1 MAALCVNYTAL
12 RLYVGAAWLC
22 ANKQRRRI
30 GELKM
35 QLLCVKRATDW
46 EERKL
51 VLNRDTITAL
61 ALIEDIVNA
70 RFRWEQRLRDC
81 TVVWAHHDDSSNRES
96 KGIRS
101 PLPGAHSHCVQ
112 RCASQHLA
120 LNRTTFFKVLQL
132 ELAVTFCHS
141 TCFIL
146 LLKLKLSAGFDKS
159 DKRNM
164 CLLFLCTHISTPE

>member
-1 MAALCVNYTAL
+1 MAVPH
-12 RLYVGAAWLC
+12 
-22 ANKQRRRI
+22 
-30 GELKM
+30 
-35 QLLCVKRATDW
+35 
-46 EERKL
+46 
-51 VLNRDTITAL
+51 DTITAL

-70 RFRWEQRLRDC
+70 RFRWVHRLRDC

-101 PLPGAHSHCVQ
+101 PPPGAHSHCVQ

-132 ELAVTFCHS
+132 ELVVTFCHS

-164 CLLFLCTHISTPE
+164 CFLFFFMYTDFYTWINAKIYTFSNAKLWIFWPYLPSSPL